1 MSSNLM
7 NLLSIGFAIALVIL
21 IVLLCVLVVLYMKSR
36 PKKDKNIKQKE
47 KKNAAGTTP
56 NVAVTKDSI
65 MNFMEFDKIKDNMIV
80 QKNGLKYLMVVEC
93 QGINYDLMSG
103 AEKIAVE
110 EGFIQFL
117 NTLRHPIQIYVQ
129 TRTVNLESSLT
140 NYKSKIQEIEQEL
153 DKKNAKLAQMQ
164 SAGYPKIE
172 QEKMV
177 YEITKQKNLLEYGR
191 DIIYNTEKMS
201 LNKSV
206 LRKQYYIVIPYS
218 PEELNNNDFDK
229 EEISNLAF
237 SELYTKAQSVIRT
250 LSACEVTGRILD
262 SYGLAELLYTAYNRD
277 QSEVY
282 GIDKAIRAGYDELYS
297 TAPDVMD
304 KKIAEINRRIE
315 EEGLQKAKDAVDQ
328 VRYAREHE
336 YKQKEDNLEDL
347 INQLAELII
356 NENEEYIG
364 SDVAEEAIS
373 KIKEEQT
380 KEEEGGNL
388 NVGQKEKPKRGR
400 KPKRVQG

>member
-177 YEITKQKNLLEYGR
+177 YETTKQKNLLEYGR

-315 EEGLQKAKDAVDQ
+315 EEGLQTVSYTHLTLPTKA
-328 VRYAREHE
+328 
-336 YKQKEDNLEDL
+336 
-347 INQLAELII
+347 
-356 NENEEYIG
+356 
-364 SDVAEEAIS
+364 
-373 KIKEEQT
+373 
-380 KEEEGGNL
+380 
-388 NVGQKEKPKRGR
+388 
-400 KPKRVQG
+400 

>member
-1 MSSNLM
+1 MRFQN
-7 NLLSIGFAIALVIL
+7 
-21 IVLLCVLVVLYMKSR
+21 
-36 PKKDKNIKQKE
+36 
-47 KKNAAGTTP
+47 
-56 NVAVTKDSI
+56 
-65 MNFMEFDKIKDNMIV
+65 
-80 QKNGLKYLMVVEC
+80 
-93 QGINYDLMSG
+93 
-103 AEKIAVE
+103 
-110 EGFIQFL
+110 
-117 NTLRHPIQIYVQ
+117 
-129 TRTVNLESSLT
+129 
-140 NYKSKIQEIEQEL
+140 
-153 DKKNAKLAQMQ
+153 
-164 SAGYPKIE
+164 
-172 QEKMV
+172 
-177 YEITKQKNLLEYGR
+177 
-191 DIIYNTEKMS
+191 
-201 LNKSV
+201 
-206 LRKQYYIVIPYS
+206 
-218 PEELNNNDFDK
+218 
-229 EEISNLAF
+229 
-237 SELYTKAQSVIRT
+237 LYTKAQSVIRT

-347 INQLAELII
+347 INQMAELII